1 MSDKPKWWPE
11 CPYPESI
18 FSATEDDYVAAI
30 PDENKRTAIS
40 GFLGR
45 SFWNIAS
52 KSIWNA
58 MQKNIG
64 SDELMMSAILEAID
78 DALDGNEPSDF
89 MMSFPIV
96 RKAWEVSQK

>member
-11 CPYPESI
+11 NPCVKPIEI
-18 FSATEDDYVAAI
+18 
-30 PDENKRTAIS
+30 
-40 GFLGR
+40 
-45 SFWNIAS
+45 IAWEKAS
-52 KSIWNA
+52 NQIWNA

-64 SDELMMSAILEAID
+64 SDEFMIASILEAVD

-96 RKAWEVSQK
+96 RKAWEVKNERQSP